1 MAKGRQRYYCTECGH
16 SFLQWAGRCAHCGA
30 WNSLVETPEA
40 SSATRGWAGGT
51 NATVCSPSEVPLDE
65 SSRLSVGLS
74 ELDRVLGGGLVN
86 GSVILLGGDPG
97 IGKSTLLIQTLAQL
111 RGTRSLYVT
120 GEESLTQVVLRIRRL
135 ELPEEHLRL
144 VMETHLDAILAAADR
159 EQPSV
164 IVVDS
169 VQTLYRDDLNSAPGS
184 VPQVREST
192 AELVRYAKQTGRT
205 VILVGHVTKEGAIA
219 GPRVLEHMV
228 DTVLYFEGESGSRLR
243 VIRAIKNRFG
253 TINEL
258 GVFAMSERGLKPVS
272 NPSALF
278 LTRYGRAAG
287 AAVTVMQEGTRP
299 LLVEVQALV
308 EESALAQP
316 RRVAVGFDGNR
327 LNLLLAVLHRHG
339 GVRLYG
345 QDVFVN
351 VVGGLR
357 LTETAVDLGIL
368 CAILSSFR
376 DRPLEA
382 GVFGFGEIGL
392 TGELRPVPN
401 GPERLR
407 EAAKHGFQRAIVP
420 RGNAPKANQTPS
432 GLEVVP
438 VTSIGEALEA
448 AL

>member
-1 MAKGRQRYYCTECGH
+1 VAKGRQHYYCTECGH
-16 SFLQWAGRCAHCGA
+16 AFPQWAGRCAQCGA

-40 SSATRGWAGGT
+40 PSATRGWAGGT
-51 NATVCSPSEVPLDE
+51 NSAVCSPSEIPLDE
-65 SSRLSVGLS
+65 TSRLSVGLS
-74 ELDRVLGGGLVN
+74 ELDRVLGGGLVS

-278 LTRYGRAAG
+278 LTRHGRAAG

-368 CAILSSFR
+368 YAILSSFR

-420 RGNAPKANQTPS
+420 RGNAPKASQTPS

-448 AL
+448 AI

>member
-1 MAKGRQRYYCTECGH
+1 
-16 SFLQWAGRCAHCGA
+16 
-30 WNSLVETPEA
+30 
-40 SSATRGWAGGT
+40 
-51 NATVCSPSEVPLDE
+51 
-65 SSRLSVGLS
+65 LSVGLS

>member
-1 MAKGRQRYYCTECGH
+1 
-16 SFLQWAGRCAHCGA
+16 
-30 WNSLVETPEA
+30 
-40 SSATRGWAGGT
+40 
-51 NATVCSPSEVPLDE
+51 
-65 SSRLSVGLS
+65 LSVGLS
-74 ELDRVLGGGLVN
+74 ELDRVLGGGLVS

-169 VQTLYRDDLNSAPGS
+169 VQTLYRDDLHSAPGS

-278 LTRYGRAAG
+278 LTRHGRAAG

-368 CAILSSFR
+368 YAILSSFR

-420 RGNAPKANQTPS
+420 RGNAPKASQTPS

-448 AL
+448 AI

>member
-1 MAKGRQRYYCTECGH
+1 
-16 SFLQWAGRCAHCGA
+16 
-30 WNSLVETPEA
+30 
-40 SSATRGWAGGT
+40 
-51 NATVCSPSEVPLDE
+51 
-65 SSRLSVGLS
+65 
-74 ELDRVLGGGLVN
+74 
-86 GSVILLGGDPG
+86 
-97 IGKSTLLIQTLAQL
+97 
-111 RGTRSLYVT
+111 
-120 GEESLTQVVLRIRRL
+120 
-135 ELPEEHLRL
+135 
-144 VMETHLDAILAAADR
+144 METHLDAILAAADR

-169 VQTLYRDDLNSAPGS
+169 VQTLYRDDLHSAPGS

-192 AELVRYAKQTGRT
+192 AELVRYAKLIGRT

-278 LTRYGRAAG
+278 LTRHGRAAG

-368 CAILSSFR
+368 YAILSSFR

-420 RGNAPKANQTPS
+420 RGNAPKASQTPS

-448 AL
+448 AI

>member
-65 SSRLSVGLS
+65 TSRLSVGLS